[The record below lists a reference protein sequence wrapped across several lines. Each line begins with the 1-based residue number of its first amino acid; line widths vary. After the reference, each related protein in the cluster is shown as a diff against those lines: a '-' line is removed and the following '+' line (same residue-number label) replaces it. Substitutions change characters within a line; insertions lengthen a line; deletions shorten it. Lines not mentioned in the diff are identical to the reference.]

1 MGESDWP
8 PAVRRSVEALGRGDL
23 EGFLEL
29 WSDDVVW
36 RIGGNNQ
43 LTGIYRGKQAVRE
56 VTLRTIE
63 LSQGAYQL
71 EPMDVLADE
80 KHLVLMFHA
89 TGQHADRSIDTTVA
103 TFVTVDDEGKWEASW
118 WLPSDQ
124 AQYDA
129 FWS

>member
-8 PAVRRSVEALGRGDL
+8 PAVRRSVETLGSGDL
-23 EGFLEL
+23 DGFMDL
-29 WSDDVVW
+29 WSEDVVW
-36 RIGGNNQ
+36 RIGGNIQ

-56 VTLRTIE
+56 AALRSVE
-63 LSQGAYQL
+63 LSEGTYRL

-80 KHLVLMFHA
+80 KHLLLMFRA
-89 TGQHADRSIDTTVA
+89 TGQHGDKSIDTTIA
-103 TFVTVDDEGKWEASW
+103 TFVTVGDAGTWEACW